1 MSMLAKN
8 QAVNLP
14 KPPKRPWH
22 ASLFGH
28 HTELTCSAELSQQQ
42 LQGLS
47 CYYWQCV
54 RDISA
59 SSRKGRWLPSL
70 VMQPVLLKTSPPHL
84 FLPSTPF
91 QMTSLC
97 GKLWLQKCS
106 ESEARA
112 CWTNPSSGVQDCGPL
127 RSSKRLFFFSFSSF
141 LLHFLN
147 NRGDDSVLACT
158 CATPRCACISTHLS
172 GGSASDK
179 ITLGVRTAGAL
190 IVFQRA
196 TCLR

>member
-22 ASLFGH
+22 ASQFGH
-28 HTELTCSAELSQQQ
+28 HTKLTCSAELSQQR

-70 VMQPVLLKTSPPHL
+70 VMQPVLLKTSPPPPRPPPQLPPHL

-97 GKLWLQKCS
+97 GLLWLQKCS
-106 ESEARA
+106 ECEARA

-127 RSSKRLFFFSFSSF
+127 RSSKRVFFFFLF
-141 LLHFLN
+141 LLFC
-147 NRGDDSVLACT
+147 CT
-158 CATPRCACISTHLS
+158 SW
-172 GGSASDK
+172 
-179 ITLGVRTAGAL
+179 ITGAMIQFWLVPALPQGAL
-190 IVFQRA
+190 ASRHICQEDPRP
-196 TCLR
+196 TK